1 MSRRQAFIL
10 ATALIS
16 ISASS
21 AHAASADDLLR
32 QVQESSRAAAMS
44 NQEREQRFLKNR
56 DGQAELLRQA
66 EAELAG
72 VKARADRIKAGFD
85 VRQKEITELKN
96 RLQSSSGDLTQL
108 FAVARQ
114 TATDFRAGAT
124 DSLVSA
130 QFPERIAFLDQLSKG
145 AAVPGMSELEQFWY
159 VLQQELTENGK
170 VVRFKTSVVDA
181 QGAARQAE
189 VIRVGSF
196 TAFSGNEYLAVT
208 SGGTQLVA
216 LTPQPGRGYAGL
228 AEDFAQEGGDILI
241 DPSRG
246 VLLALESQKPSL
258 MDRIEQGGVVGYV
271 IITIGIAGLLL
282 ALFQLRYLSS
292 VNGKVQRQLANV
304 NAPRDDN
311 PLGRVLSVYQQLKSS
326 EDAELMELHLSEAV
340 LKETPRLERFQ
351 PLLKLFT
358 AVAPLLG
365 LLGTVTGMIVTF
377 QVITAF
383 GTGDPKLMAGGIS
396 QALVTTVQGL
406 VVAIPILFL
415 NTLLTAR
422 SRALVHILDEQ
433 SAGLIA
439 RRLESAR
446 A

>member
-1 MSRRQAFIL
+1 MKHFWMSLTLMLPCVAF
-10 ATALIS
+10 
-16 ISASS
+16 
-21 AHAASADDLLR
+21 AASADDLLK
-32 QVQESSRAAAMS
+32 QVQESSRAMS
-44 NQEREQRFLKNR
+44 RQNEAREQRFLKNR
-56 DGQAELLRQA
+56 DEQAELLRQA

-85 VRQKEITELKN
+85 GRQKEITELKN
-96 RLQSSSGDLTQL
+96 RLQLASGDLTQL
-108 FAVARQ
+108 FSVARQ
-114 TATDFRAGAT
+114 AATDFRASAA

-130 QFPERIAFLDQLSKG
+130 QYPERIAFLDTLAKG
-145 AAVPGMSELEQFWY
+145 SAVPGMAELEQFWF
-159 VLQQELTENGK
+159 VLQQEITENGK
-170 VVRFKTSVVDA
+170 VSRFSSSVVDA
-181 QGAARQAE
+181 DGVARPSQ
-189 VIRVGSF
+189 VVRVGSF
-196 TAFSGNEYLAVT
+196 TAFADDKYLSIVG
-208 SGGTQLVA
+208 GGTQLAA
-216 LTPQPGRGYAGL
+216 LTPQPGGGYADM
-228 AEDFAQEGGDILI
+228 AEDFADSGGNADILI

-246 VLLALESQKPSL
+246 ALLAIESQKPSL
-258 MDRIEQGGVVGYV
+258 FDRLEQGGVVGYV
-271 IITIGIAGLLL
+271 IMVIGVVGLLL
-282 ALFQLRYLSS
+282 ALAQLAYLSS
-292 VNGKVQRQLANV
+292 VNGRMRRQLGQAQTPT
-304 NAPRDDN
+304 ADN
-311 PLGRVLSVYQQLKSS
+311 PLGRVLAVYRQLKTS

-351 PLLKLFT
+351 SLLKLFT

-415 NTLLTAR
+415 NTLLMSR
-422 SRALVHILDEQ
+422 SRALVQILDEQ